1 MAVREFTD
9 STGREWR
16 AWDVTPDELSPRTK
30 DEDYLAQ
37 LYHTGWIVFETQS
50 GDDKRRLYPVPKAWS
65 ELPDAELA
73 VLLEKAEV
81 VPKRKLRSEKS
92 ALGADAAEAVERAA
106 EFTQQAVEEP
116 DRARRLA
123 REETPDV
130 TDLTVLR
137 TFRYPG
143 GRIWVANVVETV
155 GTPAPVLRFTA
166 GARNIDLVDW
176 PKDWVDYSDDQL
188 VQLLRKASPRASA
201 AARSPNGPRRR
212 WDDER
217 ADGRG

>member
-9 STGREWR
+9 SAGREWR
-16 AWDVTPDELSPRTK
+16 AWDVTPDDLSPRTK

-37 LYHTGWIVFETQS
+37 LYHTGWIVFETQT
-50 GDDKRRLYPVPKAWS
+50 GDDKRRLYPIPRSWS

-106 EFTQQAVEEP
+106 EFSQQAVEEP

-123 REETPDV
+123 KEETPDV
-130 TDLTVLR
+130 TDLTALR

-143 GRIWVANVVETV
+143 GRIWVASVVETV
-155 GTPAPVLRFTA
+155 GAAAPVLRFTA
-166 GARNIDLVDW
+166 GARNIDLTNW
-176 PKDWVDYSDDQL
+176 PKDWVDYSDEQL
-188 VQLLRKASPRASA
+188 VQLLRKASPRTDGGRPA
-201 AARSPNGPRRR
+201 PNGPRRR
-212 WDDER
+212 WDDVVE
-217 ADGRG
+217 GRG